1 MLNWFRN
8 ILYKWQ
14 SVDDA
19 NATDTHRMP
28 IVTDLDTMLGLVA
41 AIKDSKRTLTT
52 QERLRL
58 KVNSSASSFG
68 LLLIELRLIASA
80 VTSTDRHQKYYETY
94 PEWMRATSRKWCLD
108 EWLVDEN
115 EMYQDLDI
123 LVRELECVL
132 NQILLHLN
140 ADYNRDFTEY
150 YITKPK
156 RVYQS
161 INFALDSLIN
171 VL

>member
-1 MLNWFRN
+1 
-8 ILYKWQ
+8 
-14 SVDDA
+14 
-19 NATDTHRMP
+19 
-28 IVTDLDTMLGLVA
+28 
-41 AIKDSKRTLTT
+41 
-52 QERLRL
+52 
-58 KVNSSASSFG
+58 
-68 LLLIELRLIASA
+68 
-80 VTSTDRHQKYYETY
+80 
-94 PEWMRATSRKWCLD
+94 MRATSRKWCLD

>member
-1 MLNWFRN
+1 MLNWLRN

-14 SVDDA
+14 TVGA
-19 NATDTHRMP
+19 PTATDTHRMP
-28 IVTDLDTMLGLVA
+28 IVTDLDTMLGLITI
-41 AIKDSKRTLTT
+41 IKDSKRTLTT

-68 LLLIELRLIASA
+68 LLLVELRLIAHA
-80 VTSTDRHQKYYETY
+80 VTATDRHQKYYETY
-94 PEWMRATSRKWCLD
+94 PEWIRAESRRWCLD
-108 EWLVDEN
+108 EWFVDEN
-115 EMYQDLDI
+115 EMYQDMSY

-140 ADYNRDFTEY
+140 SDTNRDFTEY

-156 RVYQS
+156 RVYRS